1 MSETVRPSVRDELTG
16 ARVTMRRRLAWAE
29 TDAAGH
35 NHFSV
40 AVRWLEEAE
49 HLLWRS
55 LGLSAMVPHVPRVH
69 VEVDYHRRIWFEEE
83 VDVTVGVITVGR
95 SSLEL
100 GFEVRAA
107 DGALAQSG
115 RHTVVHVP
123 DASGGAQP
131 WPDATRNLLLDIA
144 RS

>member
-1 MSETVRPSVRDELTG
+1 MSEPVRSSVRDELTG

-55 LGLSAMVPHVPRVH
+55 LGLASMVPQVPRVH
-69 VEVDYHRRIWFEEE
+69 IEVDYHRRIYFEEE
-83 VDVTVGVITVGR
+83 VEVTVGVITLGR
-95 SSLEL
+95 SSLTL
-100 GFEVRAA
+100 GFEVRSI
-107 DGALAQSG
+107 DGTLAQSG
-115 RHTVVHVP
+115 RHTVVHAP
-123 DASGGAQP
+123 DTSGEARP
-131 WPDATRNLLLDIA
+131 WTDETRELLLAIA
-144 RS
+144 SY

>member
-1 MSETVRPSVRDELTG
+1 MPELVRPSVRDELTG
-16 ARVTMRRRLAWAE
+16 ARVTMHRRLAWAE

-49 HLLWRS
+49 HLMWRS
-55 LGLSAMVPHVPRVH
+55 LGLSSMVPHVPRVH
-69 VEVDYHRRIWFEEE
+69 LEVDYHRRIYFDDE
-83 VDVTVGVITVGR
+83 VEVAVGVITVGR
-95 SSLEL
+95 SSLQL
-100 GFEVRAA
+100 GFEVRSV

-115 RHTVVHVP
+115 RYTVVHAP

-131 WPDATRNLLLDIA
+131 WPDEVRDLLLDIA

>member
-1 MSETVRPSVRDELTG
+1 MSDLVRPSVRDELTG

-55 LGLSAMVPHVPRVH
+55 LGLSSMVPHVPRVH
-69 VEVDYHRRIWFEEE
+69 IEVDYHRRIWFEEE
-83 VDVTVGVITVGR
+83 VEVTVGVIALGR
-95 SSLEL
+95 SSLKL
-100 GFEVRAA
+100 GFEVRTA
-107 DGALAQSG
+107 DGTLAQSG
-115 RHTVVHVP
+115 RHTVVHAP
-123 DASGGAQP
+123 DAAAGAQP
-131 WPDATRNLLLDIA
+131 WPDEARTLLLDIA
-144 RS
+144 PS